1 MKRVFEE
8 VVSLMVSWRWWWW
21 LILRGGFQCRAGG
34 HEYILVERH
43 SGRSGQSCKATVFA
57 ERNLQCYGFFC
68 IHTFLRFAGSV

>member
-1 MKRVFEE
+1 MKRVLEE
-8 VVSLMVSWRWWWW
+8 VVSLMVSWRWWR
-21 LILRGGFQCRAGG
+21 LILRGCFQCRAGG

-57 ERNLQCYGFFC
+57 ERNLQGYCFFC